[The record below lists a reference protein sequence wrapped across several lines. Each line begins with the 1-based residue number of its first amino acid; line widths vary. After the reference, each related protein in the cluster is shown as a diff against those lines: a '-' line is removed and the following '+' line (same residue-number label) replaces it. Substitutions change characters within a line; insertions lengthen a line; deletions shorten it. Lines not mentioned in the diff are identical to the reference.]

1 MYIQVDCRSSSNVMN
16 SEFNSPRFQPPPP
29 PPPLSLSLLQ
39 EELRIEELEDVR
51 SQVDVMSAEVASLK
65 AALAEREG
73 EVQAKETLLKEMKN
87 MNAALENQLTEYV
100 DALDHQNQVGL
111 CWFFFA
117 GFFGV
122 HV

>member
-1 MYIQVDCRSSSNVMN
+1 
-16 SEFNSPRFQPPPP
+16 
-29 PPPLSLSLLQ
+29 
-39 EELRIEELEDVR
+39 
-51 SQVDVMSAEVASLK
+51 MSVEVASLK

-73 EVQAKETLLKEMKN
+73 EVQAKETLLKKMKN
-87 MNAALENQLTEYV
+87 MNAALDHQLTEYV

-111 CWFFFA
+111 CWFFWFFFA